1 MRNKQDKILKMYS
14 EKLKYFS
21 YSKNTVKCY
30 YHYVA
35 EFLEFTKK
43 NYQHLTSNDFSFY
56 LDNYK
61 FSSTSQ
67 QNQVI
72 SAIKFLYEKVL
83 NKKYAKI
90 DFSRPRKERKLPQI
104 IDKTI
109 LKEKILSIENLKHKA
124 ILSLAYSCGLR
135 VSEIINLKIKD
146 IDSNRNLIHIHL
158 AKGKKDRVIPLSNNL
173 LEILRSYYKEY
184 KPISYLFNGQFGL
197 QYSATSC
204 NKMIKKYISNDA
216 HMHQLRH
223 SCFTHLLEAGTDLR
237 TIQSIAGHK
246 SSKTTEIYTHVSNNH
261 LQTIQMPI

>member
-1 MRNKQDKILKMYS
+1 MKLKQDKILKMYS
-14 EKLKYFS
+14 EKLKYFR

-43 NYQHLTSNDFSFY
+43 NYQHLTSNDFTFY

-109 LKEKILSIENLKHKA
+109 LREKILSIKNQKHKA

-135 VSEIINLKIKD
+135 VSEIINLKIVK
-146 IDSNRNLIHIHL
+146 IDSDRNLIHIEL
-158 AKGKKDRVIPLSNNL
+158 AKGKKDRVVPLSDNL
-173 LEILRSYYKEY
+173 LKILRDYYTEF
-184 KPISYLFNGQFGL
+184 KPKVYLFNGQFHL

-204 NKMIKKYISNDA
+204 NKMIKKYIAEDA

-261 LQTIQMPI
+261 LQTIEMPI